1 MSRVNIICFISSRCN
16 KFGEEAELCNISVH
30 LHCTLPLICQIWN
43 LLFSSGA
50 VMFSSVQF
58 SSVQSV
64 KVGIR
69 NNLQFKSR
77 SVIKMMLVLTIFT
90 CHSAVGYS
98 LYLRKNATRVPVIL
112 VINPKRV
119 TRWGQTAKVL
129 VKIFWLQFDNKK
141 NINIWG
147 SLLVCNSIVVK
158 VFLFSVWAGG
168 LWYIKWLWWWR
179 CSE

>member
-1 MSRVNIICFISSRCN
+1 MQYFRPVLHPKSTCTALHASSDL
-16 KFGEEAELCNISVH
+16 ADLDI
-30 LHCTLPLICQIWN
+30 
-43 LLFSSGA
+43 
-50 VMFSSVQF
+50 SVQF
-58 SSVQSV
+58 WCSSALSV
-64 KVGIR
+64 KVGNR

-112 VINPKRV
+112 VINRRRV
-119 TRWGQTAKVL
+119 TWWGHPAKVL
-129 VKIFWLQFDNKK
+129 VKIFWLQFNNKS

-168 LWYIKWLWWWR
+168 FWYIKWLWWWR